1 MEEHMATRFND
12 NGDGTVTD
20 RQTNLVWQKDTAP
33 ERITRP
39 QAQQYVEQL
48 NAEGFAGHSDWRLP
62 NNEELLTLMRSKENR
77 KRLYLDPI
85 FGVHRSFWSA
95 DTRGHHVACYVDYFY
110 GGVYRFQ
117 ENYVDHSVR
126 AVRGQMTKVAE
137 EAAA

>member
-1 MEEHMATRFND
+1 MATRFID

-20 RQTNLVWQKDTAP
+20 RETNLVWQKDTAP
-33 ERITRP
+33 ERITWP

-48 NAEGFAGHSDWRLP
+48 NAEGFAGQSDWRLP
-62 NNEELLTLMRSKENR
+62 NNEELLTLMLPKENR